1 MRISMASTAK
11 LAPVVAV
18 LNLKGGVG
26 KTTISAHVM
35 RVLYHE
41 HSKKTLLIDLDPQ
54 FNLTQAVIPRIK
66 YDMLKMNEKTV
77 FSAMEPAPPKSLFEV
92 DTSSAAPPPPDALI
106 YTLRRFSS
114 PSGVTLDLLAGD
126 FKLVKYSMVRDV
138 EKLELVQKRF
148 LRFVSQARGTYDLV
162 CIDCNPSSSFI
173 TSCALHACSHLLVP
187 VRPDRYSVLGLE
199 LLVELLDEIPS
210 IHPKPQ
216 ISVLLNGVQGS
227 DHDRN
232 IENELRAHPQHG
244 TKVLVSK
251 LRFSKLLLATSSY
264 TGFATDRKVPHK
276 NRLRSEMKT
285 LANEIAR
292 TIGL

>member
-1 MRISMASTAK
+1 MANAQ

-26 KTTISAHVM
+26 KTTVSAHVM
-35 RVLYHE
+35 RVLYH
-41 HSKKTLLIDLDPQ
+41 HCSKRTLLIDLDPQ
-54 FNLTQAVIPRIK
+54 FNLTQAVIPRIT
-66 YDMLKMNEKTV
+66 YDSLKLSGKTV
-77 FSAMEPAPPKSLFEV
+77 FSAMEPAAPKSLFDV
-92 DTSSAAPPPPDALI
+92 DTSSSEPPPVESLVR
-106 YTLRRFSS
+106 TLRKFV
-114 PSGVTLDLLAGD
+114 SGQKDITLDLVAGD
-126 FKLVKYSMVRDV
+126 FKLVKYSMIRDV
-138 EKLELVQKRF
+138 DKLEMVQKRF
-148 LRFVSQARGTYDLV
+148 LKFVSRARQVYDLI

-216 ISVLLNGVQGS
+216 ISVLLNGVEGGPL
-227 DHDRN
+227 DRA

-244 TKVLVSK
+244 STVLASR
-251 LRFSKLLLATSSY
+251 LRFSKLLIATANY
-264 TGFATDRKVPHK
+264 TGFATDRKVPHR
-276 NRLRSEMKT
+276 NRLRTEMNA

-292 TIGL
+292 TIGLT